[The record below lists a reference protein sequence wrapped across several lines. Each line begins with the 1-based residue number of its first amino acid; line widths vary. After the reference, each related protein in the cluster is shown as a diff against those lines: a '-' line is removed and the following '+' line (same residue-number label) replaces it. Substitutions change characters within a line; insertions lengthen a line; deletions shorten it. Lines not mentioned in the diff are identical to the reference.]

1 MNFKRFMA
9 FAMAGALAI
18 GTGVCAQETLNNQMV
33 LKLLEAG
40 LPAEAVVAKIK
51 ASPGQFDLST
61 DQLIA
66 LKNRVPGSV
75 LAAMLEQ
82 GASSAQLSQD
92 SPNPNVPHY
101 PGIYMFG
108 AQDNRMFRLQATASN
123 QAKSGGIFGFVA
135 SNGIATLSMKATI
148 PGQHARIK
156 SGSTQPVFYMFFDES
171 VPAAAAPSPWGT
183 GAAATTVSPNELSLV
198 RLKVKKRARE
208 ARYSSLNIAGKK
220 TGVMDKDR
228 IDFEVDQVRPGVFKV
243 IPSEGLAPGEY
254 AFIQA
259 NAGGSVSGS
268 MGAKNGRLYD
278 FAVVQ

>member
-1 MNFKRFMA
+1 MA

-40 LPAEAVVAKIK
+40 LPAEAVIAKIK

-66 LKNRVPGSV
+66 LKNRVPGNV
-75 LAAMLEQ
+75 LGAMLEQ

-198 RLKVKKRARE
+198 RLNVKKRARE

-259 NAGGSVSGS
+259 VAGGSVSDS
-268 MGAKNGRLYD
+268 QGARNGRLYD